1 MTVKTCLLV
10 TDDPDDH
17 QTFSDAFADV
27 SSDAVVLNVVD
38 SSKAMELIRS
48 HKHIPDF
55 IIVDVSMHGMRI
67 NAFLKVIRADDLISQ
82 IPTVLYG
89 FESDMESVDHHPGT
103 LFFNKEYRYT
113 DLRNFLKGLIAARFE

>member
-17 QTFSDAFADV
+17 QTFSEAFADV

-38 SSKAMELIRS
+38 SRKALELITS

-55 IIVDVSMHGMRI
+55 FIVDVSMHGMRI
-67 NAFLKVIRADDLISQ
+67 NAFLKAIRADNVVSRTL
-82 IPTVLYG
+82 TVLYG
-89 FESDMESVDHHPGT
+89 FESDMKNVDPLPGT
-103 LFFNKEYRYT
+103 VFFNKEYRYT
-113 DLRNFLKGLIAARFE
+113 ELRDFLKRLIAERFE

>member
-17 QTFSDAFADV
+17 QTFSEAFADV
-27 SSDAVVLNVVD
+27 SSNAVVLNVVD
-38 SSKAMELIRS
+38 SHKALELITS

-55 IIVDVSMHGMRI
+55 FIVDVSMHGMRI
-67 NAFLKVIRADDLISQ
+67 NTFLKAIRADDMISRTL
-82 IPTVLYG
+82 TVLYG
-89 FESDMESVDHHPGT
+89 FESDMKNVDRLPGT

-113 DLRNFLKGLIAARFE
+113 DLRNFLKGLIAAQFE

>member
-1 MTVKTCLLV
+1 MTIKTCLLV

-27 SSDAVVLNVVD
+27 SSEAIVLNVVD
-38 SSKAMELIRS
+38 SLKALELVKS
-48 HKHIPDF
+48 FKHIPDF
-55 IIVDVSMHGMRI
+55 FIVDVSMHGMRI
-67 NAFLKVIRADDLISQ
+67 DDFLKAIRNDDVVSS

-89 FESDMESVDHHPGT
+89 FESDMENVDHHPGT

-113 DLRNFLKGLIAARFE
+113 ELRNFLRRLIGARLE